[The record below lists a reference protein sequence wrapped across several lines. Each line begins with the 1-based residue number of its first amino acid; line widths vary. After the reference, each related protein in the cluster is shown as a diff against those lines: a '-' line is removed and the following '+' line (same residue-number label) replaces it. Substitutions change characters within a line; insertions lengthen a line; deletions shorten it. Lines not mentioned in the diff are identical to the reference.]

1 MITITANL
9 TLDEVNRLAD
19 LLRDEADRLAVI
31 ERRSGDA
38 YNEAQPQ
45 LTHETIGPFTGTK
58 VTRANDKA
66 AQRQI
71 DALWDELDE
80 ARANLARFDDLRGKL
95 GMLA

>member
-31 ERRSGDA
+31 ERRARDA
-38 YNEAQPQ
+38 YDEAKPQ
-45 LTHETIGPFTGTK
+45 LTHDEISPITGTK

-66 AQRQI
+66 AQLQI
-71 DALWDELDE
+71 DALWSDVDN
-80 ARANLARFDDLRGKL
+80 ARTDLAQFDDLRGKL
-95 GMLA
+95 GMIA

>member
-19 LLRDEADRLAVI
+19 LLRDEADRLAII
-31 ERRSGDA
+31 ERRASDA
-38 YNEAQPQ
+38 YNEAKPQ
-45 LTHETIGPFTGTK
+45 LTHDEISPFTCTK
-58 VTRANDKA
+58 VTRANDEA

-71 DALWDELDE
+71 DALWSEVDE
-80 ARANLARFDDLRGKL
+80 ARTEKGRFDDLRSKL

>member
-31 ERRSGDA
+31 ERRARDA
-38 YNEAQPQ
+38 YDEAKSR
-45 LTHETIGPFTGTK
+45 LTHEE

-66 AQRQI
+66 AQLQI
-71 DALWDELDE
+71 DALWSEVDE
-80 ARANLARFDDLRGKL
+80 ARTEKGRFDDLRSKL